1 MIELLIIAD
10 DFTGALDTGAQFS
23 SRGIDTFVVEID
35 HFQVE
40 KVPKDTQVLV
50 VDSRTRH
57 ASAEEAYDRIAKI
70 VGTGQQLGIRLLY
83 IKVDSTMRGN
93 IGSSLAAAIDTWGR
107 NAMCVFAPAFPALQ
121 RLTIDGHQYVDG
133 EPLENTEMKND
144 PFTPVKSG
152 YLPELIAYQ
161 TNILTECVDSDK
173 LKTIDCECTS
183 RKIVVVDAKCEADMN
198 TIASYLYCKPQIIM
212 SGSAG
217 LANEIAK
224 YLENKKIKKER
235 FKPAKKILVLCGSLN
250 IHSVEQVGAAIES
263 GIDAIFLTYAQK
275 YDSDYLTTDEGKKFV
290 ADVVKKLSTKTE
302 LILSATGD
310 EKSPDNLID
319 TTGLGQNGH
328 LIIAHNIGKLVKE
341 IIVQSDVDTV
351 IVFGGDTLAG
361 LMNEMA
367 IPALKPNSEIIPG
380 VIVSEVYYANR
391 TVLVVSKAGAFGNK
405 ETLISLLKKMKG

>member
-224 YLENKKIKKER
+224 YLENKKIKKEER
-235 FKPAKKILVLCGSLN
+235 KNTNLLIVESAVLVEDHYNEICDELWYIYVEDAVRRNRLYYSRGYDNKKIDE
-250 IHSVEQVGAAIES
+250 IIAAQLPKEMFLKACDRVIDNS
-263 GIDAIFLTYAQK
+263 GIFAETMIQ
-275 YDSDYLTTDEGKKFV
+275 
-290 ADVVKKLSTKTE
+290 
-302 LILSATGD
+302 
-310 EKSPDNLID
+310 ID
-319 TTGLGQNGH
+319 Q
-328 LIIAHNIGKLVKE
+328 IVKE
-341 IIVQSDVDTV
+341 
-351 IVFGGDTLAG
+351 L
-361 LMNEMA
+361 
-367 IPALKPNSEIIPG
+367 
-380 VIVSEVYYANR
+380 
-391 TVLVVSKAGAFGNK
+391 
-405 ETLISLLKKMKG
+405 